1 MYRNYGDRDFFENGV
16 LVDTEHSDTVFP
28 MLLCRPYPDEEDLYQ
43 FGEVEV
49 DLDDFKESGWGDRK
63 VVMDYLGMTEETY
76 TIGAVRDRLHGILF
90 LGQLRGSLLRDDW
103 QRIDKRSICEILK
116 HRLIASDNLDIVW

>member
-1 MYRNYGDRDFFENGV
+1 M
-16 LVDTEHSDTVFP
+16 
-28 MLLCRPYPDEEDLYQ
+28 
-43 FGEVEV
+43 EV

-76 TIGAVRDRLHGILF
+76 DPVQFAIGCTEYFSWDNFGAA
-90 LGQLRGSLLRDDW
+90 SYAYDW

>member
-1 MYRNYGDRDFFENGV
+1 ME
-16 LVDTEHSDTVFP
+16 TEIFLKTGSLWTP
-28 MLLCRPYPDEEDLYQ
+28 NIPTLLCRPYPDEEDLYQ

-76 TIGAVRDRLHGILF
+76 DSVQFAIGCTEYFSWDNFGAA
-90 LGQLRGSLLRDDW
+90 SYAYDW

>member
-76 TIGAVRDRLHGILF
+76 DPVQFAIGCTEYFSWDNFWAA
-90 LGQLRGSLLRDDW
+90 SYAYDW

>member
-1 MYRNYGDRDFFENGV
+1 MYRNYGDKDFFENGV

-49 DLDDFKESGWGDRK
+49 DLDDLRR
-63 VVMDYLGMTEETY
+63 MA
-76 TIGAVRDRLHGILF
+76 GATGNLSWIF
-90 LGQLRGSLLRDDW
+90 L
-103 QRIDKRSICEILK
+103 
-116 HRLIASDNLDIVW
+116 A